1 MERLTEK
8 HFAEKGY
15 YLKCSEMC
23 EEMNCSFCEH
33 DSDAL
38 DKLGEYEDAE
48 DQKLIVRLPC
58 KLRYVAFGIRRA
70 NDSRMRR
77 RTDNEQQPIL
87 RQQTSM
93 RSVRDYT
100 DNVSVLHAYRWSNR

>member
-23 EEMNCSFCEH
+23 EKMDCSFCEH
-33 DSDAL
+33 DSDAV

-48 DQKLIVRLPC
+48 EQALLVRLPC
-58 KLRYVAFGIRRA
+58 KVGDTVYAVICGKWVAEGKA
-70 NDSRMRR
+70 KGE
-77 RTDNEQQPIL
+77 TLVVGP
-87 RQQTSM
+87 
-93 RSVRDYT
+93 
-100 DNVSVLHAYRWSNR
+100 